1 MPTSYRVTKKVTAT
15 PVDRQPLLTS
25 HGREQHELVIISGM
39 SGAGK
44 ASALKTFE
52 DLGYYCV
59 DNLPVGLI
67 SNFADLVLDS
77 AEILRA
83 ALVVDIREGAR
94 LDKLPQVLASLRR
107 LLKTTVIFL
116 EAEEDAL
123 VRRYSETRRPHP
135 LGRQRSVKASLA
147 SERRRLQPLKALAD
161 VVIDTTKFNVHEL
174 RTSLTERFQTGNRD
188 KNILIS
194 CVSFGYREGVP
205 DDADLVVDTTKF
217 NVHELRALLTERF
230 HAGNRD
236 KNILISC
243 VSFGYREGVPED
255 ADLVFDVRFLPN
267 PHFIPKF
274 RPHTGQHPEVAKY
287 IRSFPQTKEFIRRI
301 SELLVYLIPHYIV
314 EGKSYLTIAF
324 GCTGG
329 KHRSVMIA
337 EDVQKRLV
345 KAGYNVKVVHRDSPV
360 AT

>member
-1 MPTSYRVTKKVTAT
+1 VTGLKKKSIR
-15 PVDRQPLLTS
+15 PPKNRD
-25 HGREQHELVIISGM
+25 QHELVIVSGM

-77 AEILRA
+77 LEIQRA

-107 LLKTTVIFL
+107 LLKTTVVFL
-116 EAEEDAL
+116 EADTDVL

-135 LGRQRSVKASLA
+135 LGRDVSVRSSLTA
-147 SERRRLQPLKALAD
+147 ERRRLQPLRALAD
-161 VVIDTTKFNVHEL
+161 VV
-174 RTSLTERFQTGNRD
+174 
-188 KNILIS
+188 
-194 CVSFGYREGVP
+194 
-205 DDADLVVDTTKF
+205 VDTTRF
-217 NVHELRALLTERF
+217 NVHELRAQLTERF
-230 HAGNRD
+230 QGGNSDR
-236 KNILISC
+236 NLLISC
-243 VSFGYREGVPED
+243 VSFSYREGVPED
-255 ADLVFDVRFLPN
+255 ANLAFDVRFLPN

-274 RPHTGQHPEVAKY
+274 RPLTGRHPEVAKY
-287 IRSFPQTKEFIRRI
+287 IRSFPQTREFIQRI
-301 SELLVYLIPHYIV
+301 SELLIYLVPHYIR

-337 EDVQKRLV
+337 EEVKKRLS
-345 KAGYNVKVVHRDSPV
+345 KAGYNIKVVHRDVERS
-360 AT
+360 

>member
-1 MPTSYRVTKKVTAT
+1 VTGLKKKSIR
-15 PVDRQPLLTS
+15 PPKNRD
-25 HGREQHELVIISGM
+25 QHELVIVSGM

-67 SNFADLVLDS
+67 SNFAELVLDS
-77 AEILRA
+77 LEIQRA

-107 LLKTTVIFL
+107 MLKTTVVFL
-116 EAEEDAL
+116 EADADVL
-123 VRRYSETRRPHP
+123 IRRYSETRRPHP
-135 LGRQRSVKASLA
+135 LGRDVSVRSSLTA
-147 SERRRLQPLKALAD
+147 ERRRLQPLRALAD
-161 VVIDTTKFNVHEL
+161 VV
-174 RTSLTERFQTGNRD
+174 
-188 KNILIS
+188 
-194 CVSFGYREGVP
+194 
-205 DDADLVVDTTKF
+205 VDTTRF
-217 NVHELRALLTERF
+217 NVHELRAQLTERF
-230 HAGNRD
+230 QGGNSDR
-236 KNILISC
+236 NLLISC

-274 RPHTGQHPEVAKY
+274 RPLTGRHPEVARY
-287 IRSFPQTKEFIRRI
+287 IRSFPQTREFINRI
-301 SELLVYLIPHYIV
+301 SELLIYLIPHYIR

-329 KHRSVMIA
+329 KHRSVLIA
-337 EDVQKRLV
+337 EEVKKRLS
-345 KAGYNVKVVHRDSPV
+345 KAGYNIKVVHRDAERS
-360 AT
+360 